1 MTWLTPGLAGLVA
14 AIAVPTLVLLYF
26 LKLRRREVEISS
38 TLLWAKSIKDLQANA
53 PFQRLRRNLLL
64 LLQLIVLA
72 LILLALGQPQWS
84 GDAGRADATVMM
96 IDRSA
101 SMATIDAVD
110 EAGTPISRLERAKR
124 EAIAF
129 VDAMPE
135 RSFLGTGAP
144 GQALVVAFDQDAEVI
159 QPYTTSKAV
168 LRERING
175 IRATD
180 APTSITAAMRLAEP
194 YVKPKQVEG
203 VGLRPGDRV
212 VMWSDG
218 NVRDLDG
225 VLLHPE
231 STFEYRAVGSRAT
244 HNVGITALRAERPFD
259 DPERA
264 QVFVALEHNGK
275 DPVDVDIQLE
285 IDGRVDGVQQVRL
298 PGADMQSHQAG
309 LGGVVFRLD
318 RATSALV
325 RIVILTPDALASD
338 NVADL
343 VLPPARRLRT
353 ILVGDDTLFLDAALR
368 RLGLAHYEV
377 LTTTQFMDRAQD
389 GAISDVDVAV
399 LAGWSPEGQEGDPQA
414 GLPTLARGGRYLVF
428 KAIPPLPGLKQL
440 QVDREPEPTFI
451 VTSQREHP
459 VFRHAPIDELEIF
472 KPIAFTA
479 SDRVRVLAR
488 GTDGPLVV
496 EALGGDARAI
506 IVGFDPAETTW
517 VFRPTFPVFLAAAV
531 RYLGELSDTGD
542 ELGERGVHPGETL
555 SMILPSGARSARLTI
570 PASATSGE
578 PERTM
583 ALELAQDNRVNYG
596 PLRTGGLYELSWDGP
611 RGPSDVER
619 DGRSVRL
626 IPVNLASREETLID
640 VKDSITLPT
649 GAVAAQPA
657 EATLTAKRAWPWLL
671 LAALAF
677 VMLEWWIYNR
687 RVYV

>member
-14 AIAVPTLVLLYF
+14 AITVPTLVLLYF

-72 LILLALGQPQWS
+72 LILLALAQPQWS
-84 GDAGRADATVMM
+84 GAAGSSDATVIL

-101 SMATIDAVD
+101 SMATMDAQDDKGV
-110 EAGTPISRLERAKR
+110 GVSRLERAKR
-124 EAIAF
+124 EALAF
-129 VDAMPE
+129 VDAMPD
-135 RSFLGTGAP
+135 RTFLGTGAP
-144 GQALVVAFDQDAEVI
+144 GQAMVIAFDQDAEVV

-168 LRERING
+168 LRERIEA

-203 VGLRPGDRV
+203 VGLRPGDKV

-218 NVRDLDG
+218 NVRDLDT

-231 STFEYRAVGSRAT
+231 STFEYRAVGSKGT

-264 QVFVALEHNGK
+264 QVFVALEHNGA
-275 DPVDVDIQLE
+275 DPVDVDVQLE

-298 PGADMQSHQAG
+298 PGAEPQANQAG

-318 RATSALV
+318 RSTSAIV
-325 RIVILTPDALASD
+325 RVVILTPDALAAD

-353 ILVGDDTLFLDAALR
+353 VLVGESTLFLDAALR

-377 LTTTQFMDRAQD
+377 LKPEQFMARVKS
-389 GAISDVDVAV
+389 GAIEDVDVAV
-399 LAGWSPEGQEGDPQA
+399 LSDWCPQAEEDDPAA
-414 GLPTLARGGRYLVF
+414 GLPSLARGGRYLIF
-428 KAIPPLPGLKQL
+428 KAIPPLPGVRKLN
-440 QVDREPEPTFI
+440 VEGDPEPTFV

-459 VFRHAPIDELEIF
+459 IFRHAPIDELEVF
-472 KPIAFTA
+472 KPVAFTA
-479 SDRVRVLAR
+479 SERVRVLAR
-488 GTDGPLVV
+488 STDGPLVV
-496 EALGGDARAI
+496 EALGGDVRAL

-517 VFRPTFPVFLAAAV
+517 VFRPTFPVFLASAV

-542 ELGERGVHPGETL
+542 ELGEQGVHPGQTL
-555 SMILPSGARSARLTI
+555 SMILPTGAKGARLKI
-570 PASATSGE
+570 PASSTSGADAA
-578 PERTM
+578 TVT
-583 ALELAQDNRVNYG
+583 LELAQDGRVNFG

-619 DGRSVRL
+619 DGRSVRV
-626 IPVNLASREETLID
+626 IPVNLASRAETLID
-640 VKDSITLPT
+640 VKDSIALPR
-649 GAVAAQPA
+649 GAVSAAPA
-657 EATLTAKRAWPWLL
+657 DATLTAKRAWPWLL
-671 LAALAF
+671 LAALGF